1 VAKPGSLAATATATV
16 ATTGKLKSPEHR
28 SGLFVCSPD
37 FKA

>member
-1 VAKPGSLAATATATV
+1 VILGRRLSPLPV
-16 ATTGKLKSPEHR
+16 KLKSPEHR